1 MKKLLNLDRI
11 KEKIFFYNPEKTTYI
26 DEFNCTVDDESI
38 SAYFY
43 LPHNPCEDLVND
55 VVVDWKQTGKEI
67 VFTNGCFDII
77 HRGHIEVLAQTAD
90 LGNKLIIG
98 LNSDISI
105 QKLKGKNRPIIE
117 EQSRAILL
125 ASLEFV
131 DAVVIFS
138 EDTPLKLISALLPD
152 VLAKGGDYE
161 IETIVGHEIVQQN
174 GGKVKLVPFL
184 DGFSSTT
191 IIDKI
196 KNS

>member
-1 MKKLLNLDRI
+1 MSRLNKI
-11 KEKIFFYNPEKTTYI
+11 NSKIFSP
-26 DEFNCTVDDESI
+26 DD
-38 SAYFY
+38 
-43 LPHNPCEDLVND
+43 LKNQVNA
-55 VVVDWKQTGKEI
+55 WKQAGEEV

-90 LGNKLIIG
+90 LGDRLIIG
-98 LNSDISI
+98 LNSDTST

-131 DAVVIFS
+131 DAVILFS

-161 IETIVGHEIVQQN
+161 IETIVGHEIIQQN
-174 GGKVKLVPFL
+174 GGELILVPFV

-191 IIDKI
+191 IIEKI

>member
-1 MKKLLNLDRI
+1 MSHLNTLNN
-11 KEKIFFYNPEKTTYI
+11 KIFSLEELKNQ
-26 DEFNCTVDDESI
+26 
-38 SAYFY
+38 
-43 LPHNPCEDLVND
+43 VNA
-55 VVVDWKQTGKEI
+55 WKQAGEEV

-90 LGNKLIIG
+90 LGDRLIIG
-98 LNSDISI
+98 LNSDSSI

-117 EQSRAILL
+117 EQCRAILL

-131 DAVVIFS
+131 DAIVLFS
-138 EDTPLKLISALLPD
+138 EDTPLNLISTLVPD

-161 IETIVGHEIVQQN
+161 IETIVGHEIIQQN
-174 GGKVKLVPFL
+174 GGEVILVPFV

>member
-1 MKKLLNLDRI
+1 MSHLKTLNSKVYNLDALTNQV
-11 KEKIFFYNPEKTTYI
+11 EQ
-26 DEFNCTVDDESI
+26 
-38 SAYFY
+38 
-43 LPHNPCEDLVND
+43 
-55 VVVDWKQTGKEI
+55 WKMAGKKV

-77 HRGHIEVLAQTAD
+77 HRGHIEVLARTAD
-90 LGNKLIIG
+90 LGDKLVIG
-98 LNSDISI
+98 LNSDQSI
-105 QKLKGKNRPIIE
+105 QKLKGEDRPVID

-125 ASLEFV
+125 AALSFV
-131 DAVVIFS
+131 DAIVLFS

-161 IETIVGHEIVQQN
+161 IETIVGHEIVQKN
-174 GGKVKLVPFL
+174 GGKVKLVPFV

>member
-1 MKKLLNLDRI
+1 MSHLKTLNSKVYNLDALTNQV
-11 KEKIFFYNPEKTTYI
+11 EQ
-26 DEFNCTVDDESI
+26 
-38 SAYFY
+38 
-43 LPHNPCEDLVND
+43 
-55 VVVDWKQTGKEI
+55 WKLASNKV

-77 HRGHIEVLAQTAD
+77 HRGHIEVLARTAD
-90 LGNKLIIG
+90 LGDKLVIG
-98 LNSDISI
+98 LNSDQSI
-105 QKLKGKNRPIIE
+105 QKLKGKDRPVID

-125 ASLEFV
+125 AALSFV
-131 DAVVIFS
+131 DAIVLFS

-161 IETIVGHEIVQQN
+161 IETIVGHEIVQKN

>member
-1 MKKLLNLDRI
+1 MSHLNKI
-11 KEKIFFYNPEKTTYI
+11 NSKIFSI
-26 DEFNCTVDDESI
+26 D
-38 SAYFY
+38 
-43 LPHNPCEDLVND
+43 DLKNQVNA
-55 VVVDWKQTGKEI
+55 WKQAGEEV

-90 LGNKLIIG
+90 LGDRLIIG
-98 LNSDISI
+98 LNSDSSI

-174 GGKVKLVPFL
+174 GGKVKLVPFV

-196 KNS
+196 KKS

>member
-1 MKKLLNLDRI
+1 MSHLNKLNN
-11 KEKIFFYNPEKTTYI
+11 KIYSLEELENK
-26 DEFNCTVDDESI
+26 
-38 SAYFY
+38 
-43 LPHNPCEDLVND
+43 VNA
-55 VVVDWKQTGKEI
+55 WKQSGEEV

-90 LGNKLIIG
+90 LGDRLIIG
-98 LNSDISI
+98 LNSDTSI

-138 EDTPLKLISALLPD
+138 EDTPLKLISALIPD

-174 GGKVKLVPFL
+174 GGKVKLVPFV

-191 IIDKI
+191 IIEKI
-196 KNS
+196 KKS